1 MASWRRAGKGAEMFA
16 ILVLAA
22 IASAGCDAAGPIE
35 FEPEVVVEG
44 YLRAGGR
51 LPSIRVSRTIELD
64 ATYTPHGT
72 AITDA
77 MVSIHLLNESGEREE
92 SVEYRSSDASPGS
105 YVPVFSSGEP
115 TFALPLRTY
124 ELQVDVPDGP
134 EPIRATTLV
143 PDTFSVVRTGADS
156 VVYQASKQFS
166 FLVSS
171 TTYPG
176 RQNVFVFTTLA
187 LDGRPGQL
195 TPFAESLIEGELSVD
210 DLRERASPILNEDN
224 FEHVQN
230 DFLRIR
236 FPWLAIYFYG
246 RNQISV
252 SALDDNLYDF
262 IRSQMVQQGG
272 STLPPGEIPNI
283 LERVEGGRGV
293 FGSYA
298 RASTFFYVLR
308 P

>member
-1 MASWRRAGKGAEMFA
+1 MASWRKAGKSVKMVV

-22 IASAGCDAAGPIE
+22 IALTGCDSAGPVE

-51 LPSIRVSRTIELD
+51 LPSIRVSRTVELD
-64 ATYTPHGT
+64 ATYSPQGT

-77 MVSIHLLNESGEREE
+77 TVSIHLLNESGGREE
-92 SVEYRSSDASPGS
+92 STEYRSSDSSPGS
-105 YVPVFSSGEP
+105 YVPVFGSGEA
-115 TFALPLRTY
+115 TLALPLRTY
-124 ELQVDVPDGP
+124 ELEVDVPDAP

-156 VVYQASKQFS
+156 VVYQASKQFT

-176 RQNVFVFTTLA
+176 RQSVFVFTTLA

-195 TPFAESLIEGELSVD
+195 TPFAESLLEGDLSVD
-210 DLRERASPILNEDN
+210 DLRERASPTLNEDN
-224 FEHVQN
+224 FDHVQN
-230 DFLRIR
+230 GFLRIR

-298 RASTFFYVLR
+298 RASTSIYVLR